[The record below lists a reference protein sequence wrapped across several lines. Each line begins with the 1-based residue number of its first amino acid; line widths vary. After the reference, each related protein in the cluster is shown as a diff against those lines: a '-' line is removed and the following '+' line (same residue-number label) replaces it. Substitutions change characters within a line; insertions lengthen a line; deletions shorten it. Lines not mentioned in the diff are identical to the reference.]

1 MNEVVR
7 RPGRI
12 IWANVITVVSAAIL
26 IGTITIGTGLAT
38 GWAIAGLLG
47 LGNAAAYTLEALFA
61 VLAVFIVYAFVRGA
75 MRVEPFVER

>member
-7 RPGRI
+7 KPGRI

-26 IGTITIGTGLAT
+26 IGTVTVGTGLAT
-38 GWAIAGLLG
+38 GWAIAGLFG
-47 LGNAAAYTLEALFA
+47 LGNVAAYALESLFA
-61 VLAVFIVYAFVRGA
+61 VLAVVIVYAFVRGA

>member
-7 RPGRI
+7 KPGRI

-26 IGTITIGTGLAT
+26 IGTVTVGTGLAT
-38 GWAIAGLLG
+38 GWAIAGLFG
-47 LGNAAAYTLEALFA
+47 LGNAAAYALESLFA
-61 VLAVFIVYAFVRGA
+61 VLAVVIVYAFVRGA

>member
-1 MNEVVR
+1 MNEAVR
-7 RPGRI
+7 RPRRI

-26 IGTITIGTGLAT
+26 IGTVTIGTGFAT

-47 LGNAAAYTLEALFA
+47 LGYAPAWALQTFFVAAAAA
-61 VLAVFIVYAFVRGA
+61 IVYAFVRGA